1 MLQKLAK
8 LVDSLHVDPAHE
20 ALTRARDSN
29 QTGVLQFLEVVG
41 NRGPRQAH
49 FATGPG
55 KTARNALAE
64 IIFRVLA
71 IDLPRAQHAKD
82 LQALRIREGLETS
95 GEGFLFHCSKVIEQL
110 AVVKP
115 VCAQA
120 QPQHP
125 TAVNA
130 LAPCNPVRSAMSSED
145 QALFI
150 AAENLCVGMYVFID
164 LPWFRHPFSF
174 NHFKIRSP
182 DQIATLRSLGVK
194 QFRIDP
200 AKSDVKNLPATVSA
214 PDVVESSA
222 PLDESSTDPETLVK
236 NARVTRLKERRE
248 KMGQVEKAFAKA
260 AGIMRNINRN
270 LLSRS
275 RECLEEVGEL
285 VDQMVIAFLES
296 PELTL
301 HVMGEKAGGEEVYYH
316 GLNTSILSM
325 MLAKDLG
332 INLEQGRL
340 LGLGALLHD
349 IGLMD
354 IPDRVLKKTDE
365 LTHAENELRKM
376 HCEYGLRI
384 GQKIG
389 LPEAVL
395 AIIYQ
400 HHEMA
405 DGSGYPKAL
414 KSAAT
419 HPLARII
426 SVVNYYDNLCNPT
439 DLAKALTPHEAL
451 SLMFAQRRSKF
462 DAQTLQLLIRSL
474 GVFPPGTIVKL
485 SNDAL
490 GLVQSV
496 NPQKPLRPWILL
508 YDPEIPKEEAV
519 MVDLEREPDL
529 NISKAIRPIQLPA
542 TVYDYLS
549 PRKRVTYYFDGDSAG
564 KAGGS

>member
-1 MLQKLAK
+1 
-8 LVDSLHVDPAHE
+8 
-20 ALTRARDSN
+20 
-29 QTGVLQFLEVVG
+29 
-41 NRGPRQAH
+41 
-49 FATGPG
+49 
-55 KTARNALAE
+55 
-64 IIFRVLA
+64 
-71 IDLPRAQHAKD
+71 
-82 LQALRIREGLETS
+82 
-95 GEGFLFHCSKVIEQL
+95 
-110 AVVKP
+110 
-115 VCAQA
+115 
-120 QPQHP
+120 
-125 TAVNA
+125 
-130 LAPCNPVRSAMSSED
+130 
-145 QALFI
+145 
-150 AAENLCVGMYVFID
+150 MYIFID

-174 NHFKIRSP
+174 NHFKIRSA

-200 AKSDVKNLPATVSA
+200 ERSDAKNIPAAAGEQPAAEEVA
-214 PDVVESSA
+214 AVEPIPDD
-222 PLDESSTDPETLVK
+222 PDSTLKRE
-236 NARVTRLKERRE
+236 RVARLKERRE
-248 KMGQVEKAFAKA
+248 KIGQVERAFAKA
-260 AGIMRNINRN
+260 ASIMRNINRN

-275 RECLEEVGEL
+275 RECLDELGEL
-285 VDQMVIAFLES
+285 VDQMTVAFLES

-332 INLEQGRL
+332 ITLEQGRL
-340 LGLGALLHD
+340 LSLGALLHD

-384 GQKIG
+384 GQKLG

-395 AIIYQ
+395 SVIYQ
-400 HHEMA
+400 HHEMV

-414 KSAAT
+414 RSTAI
-419 HPLARII
+419 HPLARVI
-426 SVVNYYDNLCNPT
+426 SVVNYYDNLCNPN

-462 DAQTLQLLIRSL
+462 DAQVLQLLIRCL

-496 NPQKPLRPWILL
+496 NPQKPLRPWVLI

-519 MVDLEREPDL
+519 MIDLEREPEV

-542 TVYDYLS
+542 AVYDYLS
-549 PRKRVTYYFDGDSAG
+549 PRKRVTYYFDGDSVS
-564 KAGGS
+564 KAGNS

>member
-1 MLQKLAK
+1 
-8 LVDSLHVDPAHE
+8 
-20 ALTRARDSN
+20 
-29 QTGVLQFLEVVG
+29 
-41 NRGPRQAH
+41 
-49 FATGPG
+49 
-55 KTARNALAE
+55 
-64 IIFRVLA
+64 
-71 IDLPRAQHAKD
+71 
-82 LQALRIREGLETS
+82 
-95 GEGFLFHCSKVIEQL
+95 
-110 AVVKP
+110 
-115 VCAQA
+115 
-120 QPQHP
+120 
-125 TAVNA
+125 
-130 LAPCNPVRSAMSSED
+130 MSSED
-145 QALFI
+145 QALFVS
-150 AAENLCVGMYVFID
+150 AENLCIGMYVFID

-174 NHFKIRSP
+174 NHFKIRSA

-194 QFRIDP
+194 QFRFDP
-200 AKSDVKNLPATVSA
+200 TRSDNKNIPAIVGDQPVPEETVATELPPED
-214 PDVVESSA
+214 PDV
-222 PLDESSTDPETLVK
+222 TLK
-236 NARVTRLKERRE
+236 RERVVRLKERRE
-248 KMGQVEKAFAKA
+248 KIGHVEKAFAKA

-275 RECLEEVGEL
+275 RECLEEIGEL
-285 VDQMVIAFLES
+285 VDQMTLAFLES
-296 PELTL
+296 PDLTL

-332 INLEQGRL
+332 ITVEQGRL

-384 GQKIG
+384 GQKLG
-389 LPEAVL
+389 LPDAVL
-395 AIIYQ
+395 AVIYQ

-414 KSAAT
+414 KSTAI

-426 SVVNYYDNLCNPT
+426 SVVNYYDNLCNPS

-451 SLMFAQRRSKF
+451 SLMFAQRRNKF
-462 DAQTLQLLIRSL
+462 DAQTLQLLIRCL

-496 NPQKPLRPWILL
+496 NPQKPLRPWVLL
-508 YDPEIPKEEAV
+508 YDPEIPKEEAI
-519 MVDLEREPDL
+519 MIDLEREPEL
-529 NISKAIRPIQLPA
+529 NISKAIRPIQLP
-542 TVYDYLS
+542 TPVYDYLS
-549 PRKRVTYYFDGDSAG
+549 PRKRVTYYFDGDNVSKAAG
-564 KAGGS
+564 T